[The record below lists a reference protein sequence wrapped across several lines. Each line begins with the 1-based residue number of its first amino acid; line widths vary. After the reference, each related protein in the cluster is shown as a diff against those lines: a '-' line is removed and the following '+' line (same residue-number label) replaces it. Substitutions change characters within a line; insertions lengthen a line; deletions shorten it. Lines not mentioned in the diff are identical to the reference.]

1 MASLHNPIRLE
12 TQPSRQLSEAMS
24 RAFYD
29 DPAWT
34 YLVPDDAKRL
44 RLLPSFFN
52 IMLRYSQRY
61 GEVYTTTASEG
72 AACWLPPGNT
82 TPLLHRLIR
91 IGIHDAR
98 LGMDLGWTGFRRYIA
113 MEACSA
119 AVHQQSVTGGHWYL
133 WVLGVD
139 PAHQRQG
146 IGGMLMQPI
155 FERADST
162 RLPCYLETSNERN
175 IAFYQKHGFTVASE
189 GAVPKSNLHVWAM
202 VRKPM
207 LPGS

>member
-1 MASLHNPIRLE
+1 MAYSHNPIRLE
-12 TQPSRQLSEAMS
+12 SPPSRSLSEAMS
-24 RAFYD
+24 RAFYN
-29 DPAWT
+29 DPASI
-34 YLVPDDAKRL
+34 YLVPDEARRL

-52 IMLRYSQRY
+52 ILLRYSQRY

-82 TPLLHRLIR
+82 TPLLRRLIR

-98 LGMDLGWTGFRRYIA
+98 LGVDLGWTGFRRYTA
-113 MEACSA
+113 MEACSSTM
-119 AVHQQSVTGGHWYL
+119 HQQSVTGDHWYL
-133 WVLGVD
+133 WAQGVE

-155 FERADST
+155 FERADSA

-175 IAFYQKHGFTVASE
+175 IAFYQKYGFMVASE
-189 GAVPKSNLHVWAM
+189 GAVPKSNLRNWAM
-202 VRKPM
+202 VRKPV